1 MAVVGVILSARD
13 GLVIAADTPN
23 GASGASNDTILQV
36 GNQTG
41 CYLYSPQARP
51 VLQSFLAAT
60 QPVPPSP
67 GGIAQSLA
75 QYLGANP
82 PAEHVGFAL
91 VGLEPPTHSNTVQ
104 EVTWTEQAA
113 RQTPFPGNLM
123 VGAHSVG
130 RYLND
135 RMYGFNASLEL
146 AKAQAAFLI
155 AETRNALPN
164 VRPYLVIATVDRV
177 NGFQWVPDHVLD
189 QLLDQAF
196 ERARRLRLNC
206 VELF

>member
-51 VLQSFLAAT
+51 ILQSFLAAT

-82 PAEHVGFAL
+82 PADHVGFAL
-91 VGLEPPTHSNTVQ
+91 AGLEPPTHST
-104 EVTWTEQAA
+104 
-113 RQTPFPGNLM
+113 FPGNLM
-123 VGAHSVG
+123 LGAHSVG

-189 QLLDQAF
+189 QLLDRAF